1 MPSRIPLKAELC
13 LDSVVYERR
22 RLQVDGA
29 SSLEDLQGIARDRW
43 GWAGPQAPVQ
53 YVDADRD
60 AVTMTDDAD
69 WDECKRLWRDGGRAG
84 GGSLRLRVRCA
95 RRVGCAWAEATTEP
109 AFAPFSFAAARAAR
123 PARGGAAAPQRETA
137 DPAQSPGAFVS
148 TEAKQTTAAGA
159 LAPGETMGRAGPM
172 SRVADA
178 IVSTEAEQPLQT
190 AAAPGAPGSA
200 APAAAAPPV
209 GTQQQLQLRQQQ
221 QRREHERLQ
230 RQRRQLRQQQR
241 HERQQQ
247 WQEQQRQRREQQQH
261 PCGGVR
267 IDAPARPA
275 QGPVGQP
282 QPPAAEV
289 TGALVATETT
299 QALQT
304 EVPTAEAATSD
315 AIAPGETMERE
326 NLPQG
331 PIPSAEMIGALVP
344 TETTQTLQTEVPTAE
359 VATSDAIVPERA
371 SLTQGSSSP
380 VLTAEVIGAI
390 VSAETTQ
397 TLPTAVPIAE
407 VATSDAIVPREVL
420 QGVPAD
426 GPGSLANGEAPSE
439 SARTEED
446 ETRAGT
452 GPDLFSGQ
460 HRHEEN
466 TRTALTDGS
475 DSFMHGDVP
484 FEAVCMTGAEDGAD
498 SKPSSFSEGLA
509 GSRRRPPARQ
519 EDLPAAWS
527 FGPSSLSATET
538 AVSCGSDGFVDLQRA
553 FRPRGQ
559 PSYNHPT
566 QRFAVFPPDDD
577 TAPPAVSV
585 ALPQPDGLFTPR
597 DAAVAVP
604 AGPSAPPL
612 PAGPASAGPLETDGF
627 FDDDFLESDD
637 SFFMLDSAGDNYESM
652 VSST

>member
-159 LAPGETMGRAGPM
+159 LAPGETM
-172 SRVADA
+172 
-178 IVSTEAEQPLQT
+178 
-190 AAAPGAPGSA
+190 
-200 APAAAAPPV
+200 
-209 GTQQQLQLRQQQ
+209 
-221 QRREHERLQ
+221 
-230 RQRRQLRQQQR
+230 
-241 HERQQQ
+241 
-247 WQEQQRQRREQQQH
+247 
-261 PCGGVR
+261 VR

-652 VSST
+652 TFFILGGAAGWKEGNQ